1 MIECVVLQAIKDLP
15 TLCKEPQSKN
25 LSKIVDVLT
34 QLLQV
39 MRGWFVL
46 CTMI

>member
-1 MIECVVLQAIKDLP
+1 MTECVVLQAIKDLP
-15 TLCKEPQSKN
+15 TLCKDPQSKN

-39 MRGWFVL
+39 GRGLYFVL
-46 CTMI
+46 

>member
-1 MIECVVLQAIKDLP
+1 MTECIVLQAIKDLP
-15 TLCKEPQSKN
+15 TLCKDPQSKN

-39 MRGWFVL
+39 GRGLYFVL
-46 CTMI
+46 